1 MLLYAML
8 IVSSIIWIL
17 DVPLG
22 INGHYYM
29 TIPWWDVPLHVLGGF
44 WLGLYIMWVAR
55 ITGWRVSFIQCIA
68 FVLFVGV
75 SWEIF
80 EWIVHIG
87 GSVFMSY
94 RVDTIKDLIDDSM
107 GGILGFISAK
117 YLQRIW
123 QK

>member
-8 IVSSIIWIL
+8 VVSMLIWFL
-17 DVPLG
+17 DVILG
-22 INGHYYM
+22 IDRNYYM

-44 WLGLYIMWVAR
+44 WLALFAMWVGR
-55 ITGWRVSFIQCIA
+55 FVRKRVSFMQCIA

-80 EWIVHIG
+80 EVIVHIG

-94 RVDTIKDLIDDSM
+94 RVDTVKDLLDDCM

-117 YLQRIW
+117 YILRIW
-123 QK
+123 RK